1 MPDLTVTRRV
11 RVMVDEYECRYS
23 TVNGRGVVAGWM
35 VVGLILL
42 VVVVTTGI

>member
-11 RVMVDEYECRYS
+11 RVMMDEYEYRYS

>member
-1 MPDLTVTRRV
+1 M
-11 RVMVDEYECRYS
+11 MDEYEYRYS